1 MALPTSGAISF
12 SDLQTFYGGSN
23 PISLS
28 EYNKG
33 GSYVPNPSSYNSGTQ
48 TTAAGNAN
56 SSVVTGSTSAQ
67 SLSNYYSGMKLSAP
81 TISNV
86 TVNSQSGDTGV
97 RGWVGQRDGSPWYES
112 GYQINYSTNGSTANY
127 GQMMYVV
134 RWGLAGQTA
143 SWSMTFRT
151 DVAGEYYAAFI
162 VQGNGGASGT
172 YTITG
177 DGVTSGGSSG
187 TAYSFNTLATATPVF
202 AAGTDITITNASGTA
217 GGGGDAVQMM
227 LRTNCNADSFTMGSG
242 AGNNYMLTK
251 G

>member
-1 MALPTSGAISF
+1 MALATSGSISLT
-12 SDLQTFYGGSN
+12 DIRDFYGQSGSIN
-23 PISLS
+23 LTDL
-28 EYNKG
+28 YKG
-33 GSYVPNPSSYNSGTQ
+33 GSYVPNPTSYNNGTQ
-48 TTAAGNAN
+48 TTAAAAAN
-56 SSVVTGSTSAQ
+56 SSIPTSGSIDLTDF
-67 SLSNYYSGMKLSAP
+67 YSGMKQYTP

-97 RGWVGQRDGSPWYES
+97 RGWVGQRDGTPWYES
-112 GYQINYSTNGSTANY
+112 GYQINYSTNGTTANY

-143 SWSMTFRT
+143 SWSITFRT

-162 VQGNGGASGT
+162 IQGNGGASAT

-202 AAGTDITITNASGTA
+202 AAGTDITITNTSSTA
-217 GGGGDAVQMM
+217 GGGGGDAVQMM
-227 LRTNCNADSFTMGSG
+227 LRTNCNADGFTMGSG
-242 AGNNYMLTK
+242 AGNNYMFAT
-251 G
+251 

>member
-1 MALPTSGAISF
+1 MALATSGSISLT
-12 SDLQTFYGGSN
+12 DIRDFYGQSGSIN
-23 PISLS
+23 LTDL
-28 EYNKG
+28 YKG
-33 GSYVPNPSSYNSGTQ
+33 GSYVPNPTSYNNGTQ
-48 TTAAGNAN
+48 TTAAAAAN
-56 SSVVTGSTSAQ
+56 SSIPTSGSIDLT
-67 SLSNYYSGMKLSAP
+67 NFYSGMKQYTP

-97 RGWVGQRDGSPWYES
+97 RGWVGQRDGTPWYES
-112 GYQINYSTNGSTANY
+112 GYQINYSTNVTTANY

-143 SWSMTFRT
+143 SWSITFRT

-162 VQGNGGASGT
+162 IQGNGGASAT

-202 AAGTDITITNASGTA
+202 AAGTDITITNTSSTA
-217 GGGGDAVQMM
+217 GGGGGDAVQMM

-242 AGNNYMLTK
+242 AGNNYMFAT
-251 G
+251 

>member
-1 MALPTSGAISF
+1 MALATSGSISLT
-12 SDLQTFYGGSN
+12 DIRDFYGQSGSIN
-23 PISLS
+23 LTDL
-28 EYNKG
+28 YKG
-33 GSYVPNPSSYNSGTQ
+33 GSYVPNPTSYNNGAQ
-48 TTAAGNAN
+48 TTAAAAAN
-56 SSVVTGSTSAQ
+56 SSIPTSGSIDLTDF
-67 SLSNYYSGMKLSAP
+67 YSGMKQYTP

-97 RGWVGQRDGSPWYES
+97 RGWVGQRDGTPWYES
-112 GYQINYSTNGSTANY
+112 GYQINYSTNGTTANY

-143 SWSMTFRT
+143 SWSITFRT

-162 VQGNGGASGT
+162 IQGNGGASAT

-202 AAGTDITITNASGTA
+202 AAGTDITITNTSSTA
-217 GGGGDAVQMM
+217 GGGGGDAVQMM

-242 AGNNYMLTK
+242 AGNNYMFAT
-251 G
+251 

>member
-1 MALPTSGAISF
+1 MALATSGSISLT
-12 SDLQTFYGGSN
+12 DIRDFYGQSGSIN
-23 PISLS
+23 LTDL
-28 EYNKG
+28 YKG
-33 GSYVPNPSSYNSGTQ
+33 GSYVPNPTSYNNGTQ
-48 TTAAGNAN
+48 TTAAAAAN
-56 SSVVTGSTSAQ
+56 SSIPTSGSIDLTDF
-67 SLSNYYSGMKLSAP
+67 YSGMKQYTP

-97 RGWVGQRDGSPWYES
+97 RGWVGQRDGTPWYES
-112 GYQINYSTNGSTANY
+112 GYQINYSTNGTTANY

-143 SWSMTFRT
+143 SWSITFRT

-162 VQGNGGASGT
+162 IQGNGGASAT

-202 AAGTDITITNASGTA
+202 AAGTDITITNTSSTA
-217 GGGGDAVQMM
+217 GGGGGDAVQMM

-242 AGNNYMLTK
+242 AGNNYMFAT
-251 G
+251 